1 MVGCVI
7 FKQTFTSIL
16 FTGGIVAVISLLGII
31 EPIAKFNPFILTS
44 KNVDLLS
51 GEVLPSYFMIPALL
65 SVAMSI
71 LELMIAIKLFNK
83 KQL

>member
-1 MVGCVI
+1 MIGCVI
-7 FKQTFTSIL
+7 FRQTFTSIL
-16 FTGGIVAVISLLGII
+16 FTGGVVAVISLSGII
-31 EPIAKFNPFILTS
+31 EPIAEFNPFILTS

-51 GEVLPSYFMIPALL
+51 GEAVPSDFMMPALL

-71 LELMIAIKLFNK
+71 LGLLIAMKLFHK

>member
-31 EPIAKFNPFILTS
+31 EPIAKCNPFILTS

-51 GEVLPSYFMIPALL
+51 GEVVPSDFMMPALL

-71 LELMIAIKLFNK
+71 SGLMIAMKLFNK

>member
-1 MVGCVI
+1 M
-7 FKQTFTSIL
+7 
-16 FTGGIVAVISLLGII
+16 ISLLGII
-31 EPIAKFNPFILTS
+31 EPIAKCNPFILTS

-51 GEVLPSYFMIPALL
+51 GEAVPSDFMTPALF

-71 LELMIAIKLFNK
+71 LGLMIAIKLFNK